1 MHLKDT
7 ITALEKELSVDN
19 LESLREVK
27 RLEAEIAARQ
37 KRAENVERQQ
47 NEYKLKMTNLE
58 VTLLSQSY

>member
-19 LESLREVK
+19 LEALREVK
-27 RLEAEIAARQ
+27 RLEAEITARQ

-58 VTLLSQSY
+58 VTLL